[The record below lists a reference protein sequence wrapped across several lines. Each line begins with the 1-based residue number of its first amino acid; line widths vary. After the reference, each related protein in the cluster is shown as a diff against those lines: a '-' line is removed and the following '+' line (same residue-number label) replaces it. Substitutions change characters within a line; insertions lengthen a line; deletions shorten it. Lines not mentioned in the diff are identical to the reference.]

1 MPMLWYVRY
10 GAYGVWS
17 LELWIESVLPGK
29 GGYDVIDRL
38 LVKTINLDAHFGQ
51 PTTDAKS
58 KLLQGFAFGHS

>member
-1 MPMLWYVRY
+1 MEF
-10 GAYGVWS
+10 GAWNFGLRAFC
-17 LELWIESVLPGK
+17 LER
-29 GGYDVIDRL
+29 GYDVIDRL